1 MTFAAIDWD
10 ALLTVIWA
18 SLLAGTCAPA
28 AYGLAILGGTR
39 AFELGR
45 EGRMAGAVVYG
56 LVGAFGVAV
65 VLAAVVFGI
74 VILSDK

>member
-28 AYGLAILGGTR
+28 AYGLAILGSTR
-39 AFELGR
+39 ALELGR
-45 EGRMAGAVVYG
+45 EGRVAGAVVYG
-56 LVGAFGVAV
+56 VVGAFGVAV

-74 VILSDK
+74 VILTDK

>member
-45 EGRMAGAVVYG
+45 EGRVARAVVYG
-56 LVGAFGVAV
+56 VIGAIGVAV
-65 VLAAVVFGI
+65 VLAAIVFGI

>member
-1 MTFAAIDWD
+1 MTLATIDWD

-28 AYGLAILGGTR
+28 AYGLVILGGTR
-39 AFELGR
+39 AFERGR
-45 EGRMAGAVVYG
+45 EGRVAGAIVYG
-56 LVGAFGVAV
+56 AIGAFGVAV
-65 VLAAVVFGI
+65 VLGAVVFGI